1 MRTVLVVDDSEF
13 MQERLEDCLSN
24 FSNLEV
30 VGKAYNG
37 EDGIAMYKDLKP
49 DVVFL
54 DINMPG
60 CSGRDTLL
68 QILSADKKAFV
79 IMCSTIGCENMIKEC
94 IEYGA
99 QYYLLKPFTK
109 AKIEEIVR
117 DVIDPACP
125 A

>member
-1 MRTVLVVDDSEF
+1 MCLKHIPIF
-13 MQERLEDCLSN
+13 LEI
-24 FSNLEV
+24 
-30 VGKAYNG
+30 VGKAYSG
-37 EDGIAMYKDLKP
+37 EEGINMYKDLKP

-68 QILSADKKAFV
+68 QILANNKKAFV
-79 IMCSTIGCENMIKEC
+79 IMCSTIGCENTIKEC

-109 AKIEEIVR
+109 AKVEEVVR
-117 DVIDPACP
+117 DVIDPVCP
-125 A
+125 VQ